1 MKKIKQL
8 IYKYPNDDNISIEIR
23 DQFFGVEL
31 IEAVLGKGQV
41 IFELGI
47 QAKPK
52 TIFEI
57 NGTKIIIGA
66 SGTYELN
73 ALPIT
78 SLICSDENSLEN
90 SRIIIDMV
98 YEEEE

>member
-8 IYKYPNDDNISIEIR
+8 IYKYPDDNSISAEI
-23 DQFFGVEL
+23 QEAFFGVEL
-31 IEAVLGKGQV
+31 VNAVLGQDRV
-41 IFELGI
+41 IFDLGI

-78 SLICSDENSLEN
+78 SLICSNENSLEN